1 MKFTHTIIIAVLA
14 LLAIVFGV
22 VWMNASKANKA
33 LIKEKAELED
43 LYESSADVIA
53 EIQANLDEM
62 EQDLS
67 GQLFTQSEL
76 TTTDS
81 ANRRDKM
88 IASISNM
95 RDQIEADKKKIAQ
108 LENQLANSRTQ
119 LSGVQ
124 ETVNRLKASINDKEQ
139 IMAELQERMGI
150 LDETLESE
158 RRNSQQEIAKIE
170 QTVLQK
176 EQEIGEIKRNES
188 QVYYTVGTRKQL
200 LANKVIDRKGG
211 LLGIGRV
218 STVTKAIDA
227 MVFTEI
233 NLLDQTEIR
242 FPATKKGYSILS
254 NHIATTYTVEKD
266 GSEYVLKITDPDNF
280 RKQKFLVIELL

>member
-1 MKFTHTIIIAVLA
+1 MKLTQTIIIAVLA

-33 LIKEKAELED
+33 LIKEKAELES
-43 LYESSADVIA
+43 LYESSAEVIS
-53 EIQANLDEM
+53 EIQASLNEM

-76 TTTDS
+76 AGTDP

-88 IASISNM
+88 IASIANM
-95 RDQIEADKKKIAQ
+95 REQIEADKKKIAQ

-124 ETVNRLKASINDKEQ
+124 ETVNRLKASISDKEQ

-150 LDETLESE
+150 LDETLEEE
-158 RRNSQQEIAKIE
+158 RRNSQKEIAKIE

-176 EQEIGEIKRNES
+176 EQEIGEIKRSES

-200 LANKVIDRKGG
+200 LENKVINRKGG

-218 STVTKAIDA
+218 STVARSIDA
-227 MVFTEI
+227 LVFTEI